1 MPSNDQSESRLD
13 ATISENVELGSMLVS
28 PGYGESNSI
37 SIQHARK
44 GTIRKRTS
52 TKTSNETTSP
62 DSPFTEDTIT
72 DLPPI
77 SDLKEKKLEI
87 PLNQTSDIT
96 SNINQISG
104 ISLQVPKESRISRS
118 VSERPGPI
126 NKNSSTTTRHSAD
139 STIKVSHGGRRA
151 SADQYLQPK
160 RMVTFGGA
168 ADQNEDNKP
177 NWFYED
183 VPDPDAEDWGKLDGI
198 LSVLNPDTPNQVQND
213 VIQAENP
220 VVRVEDV
227 GDEISTTHT
236 IDVSSMA
243 LHQLES
249 SSSIPLQSF
258 FVPKDSQQKLIDSQ
272 ASDGTGYLDVE
283 VESIIS
289 RRSSLSAD
297 PHYVGPVFRSIPA
310 WIPIRT
316 IYVALF
322 FLLVTSTLNIMIL
335 VSSITQWFKMPRCS
349 TE

>member
-1 MPSNDQSESRLD
+1 
-13 ATISENVELGSMLVS
+13 
-28 PGYGESNSI
+28 
-37 SIQHARK
+37 
-44 GTIRKRTS
+44 
-52 TKTSNETTSP
+52 
-62 DSPFTEDTIT
+62 
-72 DLPPI
+72 
-77 SDLKEKKLEI
+77 
-87 PLNQTSDIT
+87 
-96 SNINQISG
+96 
-104 ISLQVPKESRISRS
+104 
-118 VSERPGPI
+118 
-126 NKNSSTTTRHSAD
+126 
-139 STIKVSHGGRRA
+139 
-151 SADQYLQPK
+151 
-160 RMVTFGGA
+160 
-168 ADQNEDNKP
+168 
-177 NWFYED
+177 
-183 VPDPDAEDWGKLDGI
+183 
-198 LSVLNPDTPNQVQND
+198 
-213 VIQAENP
+213 
-220 VVRVEDV
+220 
-227 GDEISTTHT
+227 
-236 IDVSSMA
+236 MA